1 MSNKAPLD
9 YQLNTSF
16 GTKKFTLSK
25 LLIDPIL
32 VFSLLTILIFGLFVL
47 FSASGQTTVMVM
59 KQSIYVAIGLF
70 LMFFIS
76 RLDQSVYKSF
86 LMHLFWFGLILLI
99 WVLLFPAEGYK
110 TDRWI
115 DLGFISFQPSEVIR
129 LLLPLAAASY
139 LTRNQKR
146 NTIKDWFVVLVA
158 ILSSSF
164 LIFKQPDLGTALIV
178 LASGCIPVFLAGF
191 PLLILII
198 LMMAVIVSSPL
209 LWASLT
215 PYMQQRVITL
225 FNPESDLLG
234 AGWNISQSKTAI
246 GSGGFWGKGY
256 LNGTQSQLDFI
267 PESHS
272 DFIFSVIGEEFG
284 FLGILLLLMLY
295 GIILYRVF
303 KIALNSSTEFSR
315 LAATSIGFIF
325 LIYLW
330 INVSMTVGTLPV
342 VGVPL
347 PLISQGGTSILIH
360 LVGFGFVLSMK
371 RRQTW

>member
-47 FSASGQTTVMVM
+47 FSASGQTVVMVM

-284 FLGILLLLMLY
+284 FFGIFLLLILY

-315 LAATSIGFIF
+315 LAATSVGFIF
-325 LIYLW
+325 LIYIW
-330 INVSMTVGTLPV
+330 INISMTVGTLPV

-360 LVGFGFVLSMK
+360 LVAFGFVLSMK

>member
-1 MSNKAPLD
+1 
-9 YQLNTSF
+9 
-16 GTKKFTLSK
+16 
-25 LLIDPIL
+25 
-32 VFSLLTILIFGLFVL
+32 
-47 FSASGQTTVMVM
+47 MV
-59 KQSIYVAIGLF
+59 
-70 LMFFIS
+70 
-76 RLDQSVYKSF
+76 
-86 LMHLFWFGLILLI
+86 
-99 WVLLFPAEGYK
+99 
-110 TDRWI
+110 
-115 DLGFISFQPSEVIR
+115 
-129 LLLPLAAASY
+129 
-139 LTRNQKR
+139 
-146 NTIKDWFVVLVA
+146 VV
-158 ILSSSF
+158 
-164 LIFKQPDLGTALIV
+164 
-178 LASGCIPVFLAGF
+178 
-191 PLLILII
+191 
-198 LMMAVIVSSPL
+198 VSSPF
-209 LWASLT
+209 LWASLS

-284 FLGILLLLMLY
+284 FLGIFLLLMLY

-360 LVGFGFVLSMK
+360 LVAFGFVLSMK

>member
-1 MSNKAPLD
+1 MSNKTPLD

-198 LMMAVIVSSPL
+198 LIMVVIVSSPL

-284 FLGILLLLMLY
+284 FFGIFLLLILY

-325 LIYLW
+325 LIYIW

-360 LVGFGFVLSMK
+360 LVAFGFVLSMK